1 MSIWLSLVNF
11 LILFQTENKDKDN
24 LVIRENT
31 SINFWLLSEIHR
43 NLLKCVERCR
53 KKIEWTS
60 LLGGEKC
67 TLLKKLPDFF
77 EEILLL
83 GRASTV
89 KKLWIV

>member
-1 MSIWLSLVNF
+1 MWRDA
-11 LILFQTENKDKDN
+11 E
-24 LVIRENT
+24 
-31 SINFWLLSEIHR
+31 
-43 NLLKCVERCR
+43 